1 MNEATIAAAPGRL
14 DLLRLASIFVG
25 LRLRTMRN
33 AFRVRQRGR
42 SALLVAIIGLVVGFA
57 YVTLFAQAFS
67 IIAHTVGFDGQ
78 LAALAVVTGTI
89 AFGSLAARAASSEA
103 VRAGSPENE
112 FLLARPVSLAT
123 MVAARGLADAV
134 TDPVGALFMLPV
146 LIAATYVWHL
156 GPAAWLMAAAIA
168 FLMQVGISMLAYAT
182 QLAIVR
188 WIPGRRRRGV
198 WTALRLIAALS
209 LAMLWLLSTSVMRA
223 PAALAAAVG
232 ALAPKLAFLPSMLVG
247 APLGALARGAPGQA
261 ALALLGLTVAVG
273 ATVLLVMVVAGRA
286 GMAGWEEAGAVWAEA
301 TSVPRPTARLVTAAT
316 KDLRLIIRERSQL
329 LALIAMPVIFVG
341 VQVFGAAGWDWM
353 TAGVDRISWLSYSL
367 ALYMC
372 TIGPLTH
379 MQAERRAFWILRTVP
394 VPLSHLLAGKA
405 RAWSVIVGGIAALAF
420 AVLCLSVPH
429 ASLAESLAAGLLVT
443 AGAAGMS
450 FVAVAMAAGG
460 ADLSDDTA
468 TAVGP
473 TTIYAFMF
481 VGGLFNVVLTEN
493 APMRIAGLALYGF
506 AAWTYWQA
514 GIEQAT
520 FCLDAEAVRTRR
532 VRAADGATMLIIY
545 ALGGR
550 AIGKVGSL
558 GGSGLT
564 ENGLA
569 IAQGVLVAAIGIAV
583 AVYLAR
589 RPAAAGRRG
598 LLASLAIAVGIG
610 ACGVA
615 AALSTHGS
623 GDRVLGA
630 ERGLAVMVA
639 LFTLPEEAILRG
651 VVQRALPVRRVL
663 SGPISAVIG
672 VVSAWLAGVAFSTS
686 PVVFAA
692 LIISHVCGALVYAL
706 TGRVAAA
713 WVSRVVTVGVAAF
726 V

>member
-1 MNEATIAAAPGRL
+1 MNEAKIAAAPGRL
-14 DLLRLASIFVG
+14 DLFRLASIFIG

-42 SALLVAIIGLVVGFA
+42 SALLVTIIGLVVGFA

-112 FLLARPVSLAT
+112 FLLARPLSLAT

-134 TDPVGALFMLPV
+134 TDPVGALFLLPV
-146 LIAATYVWHL
+146 LIAATHVWNL
-156 GPAAWLMAAAIA
+156 GPAAWLIAAVISL
-168 FLMQVGISMLAYAT
+168 LMQVGISMLAYAT

-188 WIPGRRRRGV
+188 WIPGPRRRGV
-198 WTALRLIAALS
+198 WTGLRLVAALS
-209 LAMLWLLSTSVMRA
+209 LAMLWLLGTSVMRA

-261 ALALLGLTVAVG
+261 ALALLGLIVAVG

-286 GMAGWEEAGAVWAEA
+286 GMAGWEEAGAIWAEA
-301 TSVPRPTARLVTAAT
+301 TSMPRPTARPVTAAT
-316 KDLRLIIRERSQL
+316 KDLRLITRERSQL

-429 ASLAESLAAGLLVT
+429 ASLVESLAAGLLVT

-460 ADLSDDTA
+460 ADLSDETA

-481 VGGLFNVVLTEN
+481 VGGLFNVVLTGE
-493 APMRIAGLALYGF
+493 AATRIAGLALYGF
-506 AAWTYWQA
+506 AAWTYWQT
-514 GIEQAT
+514 GVEQAS
-520 FCLDAEAVRTRR
+520 FCLDAEAVRARR
-532 VRAADGATMLIIY
+532 VRASDGATMLIIY

-550 AIGKVGSL
+550 AVAKISSL
-558 GGSGLT
+558 GGGASMAKGIL
-564 ENGLA
+564 L
-569 IAQGVLVAAIGIAV
+569 AQGLLLAAIGIAV

-589 RPAAAGRRG
+589 RPAPTGRRG
-598 LLASLAIAVGIG
+598 GMASLALAAGAG
-610 ACGVA
+610 ACGA
-615 AALSTHGS
+615 AVLLATGGRAGSLSG
-623 GDRVLGA
+623 G
-630 ERGLAVMVA
+630 ERGLVVMLA
-639 LFTLPEEAILRG
+639 LVTLPEEAILRG
-651 VVQRALPVRRVL
+651 VVQRALPVPRL
-663 SGPISAVIG
+663 IAAAISAIVG
-672 VVSAWLAGVAFSTS
+672 VVSASLAGVSFSTGTAAI
-686 PVVFAA
+686 VA
-692 LIISHVCGALVYAL
+692 LIVSHVCGALVYAL
-706 TGRVAAA
+706 TGRVTAA
-713 WVSRVVTVGVAAF
+713 WISRVVTVGVAAF